1 MKQKII
7 ILCIAAFF
15 AGNLY
20 SQEVLSEFVIE
31 KHNNSQFG
39 ISQKQKLT
47 PDDGIIVFHTTIPNL
62 EFSMPDTPRRLKSV
76 SAFDEENR
84 CYVLCVQP
92 TDDRIGGITR
102 YSIDIT
108 ADGYKR
114 GVVDVSKVRA
124 AEAQYFTVDSKIN
137 ESHSGNQILWGIRAG
152 IGYTNSHSTEGV
164 NTKNNA
170 SFEIGPTAY
179 YFFNKNMYLNTGLNL
194 SLKRFGIKNDSIESG
209 GGVNYY
215 LEVPVNAGMKLNL
228 EKVTMYAQAGPF
240 LGIKLQEAIM
250 LNTETDGVRGIIPN
264 YFRRFNYGVGVAV
277 GIDAQKFKIELGYQQ
292 GMANIVNKASKKDV
306 EVDTKDKA
314 YLNTLFIGVSYV
326 F

>member
-7 ILCIAAFF
+7 ILLIAAFF

-20 SQEVLSEFVIE
+20 SQKVLSEFVIE

-39 ISQKQKLT
+39 ISQKQKLI
-47 PDDGIIVFHTTIPNL
+47 PDAGIIVFHTTIPNL

-76 SAFDEENR
+76 SAFDEENK

-108 ADGYKR
+108 AYGYKR
-114 GVVDVSKVRA
+114 GIVDVSKVRA

-137 ESHSGNQILWGIRAG
+137 ESHPGNQIRWGIRAG

-164 NTKNNA
+164 NTKNNV

-179 YFFNKNMYLNTGLNL
+179 YSFNKNMYINTGLTLN
-194 SLKRFGIKNDSIESG
+194 LKRFGIKNDSIESG

-215 LEVPVNAGMKLNL
+215 LELPVNAGMKLNL
-228 EKVTMYAQAGPF
+228 GKATMYAQAGPF
-240 LGIKLQEAIM
+240 LGIKLQESIM

-264 YFRRFNYGVGVAV
+264 YFSRFNYGIGVAV
-277 GIDAQKFKIELGYQQ
+277 GIDAQKFKIELGYQK
-292 GMANIVNKASKKDV
+292 GMANIVKASKEDLK
-306 EVDTKDKA
+306 EDTTDKA
-314 YLNTLFIGVSYV
+314 YLNTLFIGVSYM